1 MNPLGEFL
9 RARRERVDPAALGL
23 RTVGPRRTPGLRR
36 EELASLAGI
45 SVEYLIR
52 LERGR
57 DRNPSAAVVAS
68 LADVLGLDDAARDHL
83 ATLADVRLDV
93 DFADEVVVEPIRALM
108 GQWTQPAIVMNRFMD
123 LLAVN
128 AAAVSMHSALGLEPG
143 DNMVRTLF
151 FDSQASSI
159 YPDFEDVAAES
170 VANLR
175 SLTGGDIDHPR
186 LRDLVGELSLHSP
199 LFAEIW
205 ARNDVQVKSN
215 GTKKMILPDVGMIE
229 LRWDTLEVSGA
240 RGQCVV
246 VYQPIPGTGSAE
258 KLAALDTAVSGSG
271 VGRVRP
277 AAVSTAKPSRDQYSN
292 PPISSRTRR

>member
-1 MNPLGEFL
+1 MSALGDFL
-9 RARRERVDPAALGL
+9 RARRERVDPATLGL

-83 ATLADVRLDV
+83 AALADVRIDV
-93 DFADEVVVEPIRALM
+93 DFVDDNVVEPIRVLM
-108 GQWTQPAIVMNRFMD
+108 SQWQQPAIVMNRFMD
-123 LLAVN
+123 LLAIN
-128 AAAVSMHSALGLEPG
+128 DAGLAIHSAIGLTVG
-143 DNMVRTLF
+143 DNMLRRLF
-151 FDSQASSI
+151 RDPRARSI
-159 YPDFEDVAAES
+159 YLDFDDIAAES

-175 SLTGGDIDHPR
+175 SLTGSDIDHPR

-199 LFAEIW
+199 QFAEIW
-205 ARNDVQVKSN
+205 ARNDVQIKTNGVKR
-215 GTKKMILPDVGMIE
+215 MQLPSVGIVE
-229 LRWDTLEVSGA
+229 VRWDTLEVAGA

-246 VYQPIPGTGSAE
+246 VYQPTGASSAL
-258 KLAALDTAVSGSG
+258 KLAELDAVLAS
-271 VGRVRP
+271 V
-277 AAVSTAKPSRDQYSN
+277 TLPSER
-292 PPISSRTRR
+292 